1 MTQRELNF
9 CKTWHQRY
17 QTTYTS
23 NFSYLNQR
31 KFRHGFQN
39 TVDPMCR
46 FNLEAETTLDFLY
59 RYRLYYTIRTEHL
72 DDIYTVV
79 SSLTNYSAEK
89 LLNFLVYSSE
99 HFSVKTNQSILKSTI
114 KLLKN
119 FKRFDDPPLL

>member
-1 MTQRELNF
+1 
-9 CKTWHQRY
+9 
-17 QTTYTS
+17 
-23 NFSYLNQR
+23 
-31 KFRHGFQN
+31 
-39 TVDPMCR
+39 MCR

-99 HFSVKTNQSILKSTI
+99 YFSVKTNQSILKSTI

>member
-1 MTQRELNF
+1 
-9 CKTWHQRY
+9 
-17 QTTYTS
+17 
-23 NFSYLNQR
+23 
-31 KFRHGFQN
+31 
-39 TVDPMCR
+39 MCR

-99 HFSVKTNQSILKSTI
+99 YFSVKTNQSILKSTI
-114 KLLKN
+114 KFLKN